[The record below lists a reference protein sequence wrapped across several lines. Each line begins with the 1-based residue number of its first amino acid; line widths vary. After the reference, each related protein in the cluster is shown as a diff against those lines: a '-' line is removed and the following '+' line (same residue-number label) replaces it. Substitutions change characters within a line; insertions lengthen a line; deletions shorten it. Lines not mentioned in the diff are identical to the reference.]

1 MKSNSADAIIKELVG
16 ALQTSLDNYAPS
28 SLNVAPPTLHTATSI
43 NQMLGTNLNRSKAS
57 IYNEL
62 ANIINTA
69 YDTALT
75 DQGNNER
82 AFIQALANVADSAQ
96 DTMRNQYGE
105 AAAAGANRGMYAA
118 DVLSA
123 ILGMQNTSMEGVNTL
138 FGNRS
143 ALLNQRANDLAGA
156 ANEAQNTYNALQQYL
171 ADYAKSIYETDSTNH
186 TTELASWNAYI
197 DAIMGALPSYLA
209 EYAAQGGAISTDG
222 GVGNGASELPQFSSI
237 YLGIPGVNTK
247 VDKMRDLLFGND
259 KQPPKVDN
267 SALEIAI
274 KNATDKTKQA
284 VQHVANA
291 HGGGSLRRGT
301 QAPMLTGAQASILK
315 AGEALKNGGANTTQ
329 VALGGVKGTSPT
341 SKPTLPK
348 QNNTMLAQTQMP
360 KATVT
365 KAPTTL
371 PSVGPTYTPLGVM
384 STVAKAAP
392 VASVLLT
399 TALAKMLGN
408 KAANST
414 TSTPPT
420 TTNTTSK
427 KPLPKK
433 STGTASMVTLK

>member
-1 MKSNSADAIIKELVG
+1 MKSNSAEAIIKELVG
-16 ALQTSLDNYAPS
+16 ALQASLGDYAPS
-28 SLNVAPPTLHTATSI
+28 SLNVAPPTLHTATNI
-43 NQMLGTNLNRSKAS
+43 DQMLGTNLNRSKAS

-209 EYAAQGGAISTDG
+209 EYAAQGGAAPTGDLSG
-222 GVGNGASELPQFSSI
+222 NAPSLQQLGVSFPDLS
-237 YLGIPGVNTK
+237 GIKTK
-247 VDKMRDLLFGND
+247 IDTMRDILFGNST
-259 KQPPKVDN
+259 QPPKVDN

-274 KNATDKTKQA
+274 KNVTDKTKQA

-301 QAPMLTGAQASILK
+301 QAPMLTGDQASVLK

-348 QNNTMLAQTQMP
+348 QNNTMLAQTQIP

-433 STGTASMVTLK
+433 STGTASTVTLK